1 MMLMT
6 AMTYVVNKG
15 IADNMKTDAL
25 RVAEAYEGNVQI
37 QIDVKKKDGIAI
49 MRITEY
55 NV

>member
-6 AMTYVVNKG
+6 AMTFVVNKG
-15 IADNMKTDAL
+15 LANNMKTEAL
-25 RVAEAYEGNVQI
+25 EMAEAYEGNVQI

>member
-6 AMTYVVNKG
+6 AMTYVINKG
-15 IADNMKTDAL
+15 VAENMKSEAL
-25 RVAEAYEGNVQI
+25 TMAEAYEGNVQI